1 MNTKRKVVGLGTV
14 ALGALYTGYLSL
26 TPEKVIGG
34 IVSSTVQ
41 TTYEQLGDLSEREKG
56 LCGRIVR
63 PSFPTSG
70 AELSTYWTIMCETKA
85 EKMKMIAGGAIG
97 STLCAYMGLISTR
110 GIQSTTKRV
119 IARLVIIPS
128 LFGFGGV
135 VASSVTLTVAVYSIR
150 NKFSQ
155 ILVPVGPSTD
165 AVIRKLLPDMVVN
178 RLVYFPS
185 VKHE

>member
-1 MNTKRKVVGLGTV
+1 MGLGTV

-41 TTYEQLGDLSEREKG
+41 TTYEQLGDLSEREKC

-85 EKMKMIAGGAIG
+85 AKMKMIAGGAIG